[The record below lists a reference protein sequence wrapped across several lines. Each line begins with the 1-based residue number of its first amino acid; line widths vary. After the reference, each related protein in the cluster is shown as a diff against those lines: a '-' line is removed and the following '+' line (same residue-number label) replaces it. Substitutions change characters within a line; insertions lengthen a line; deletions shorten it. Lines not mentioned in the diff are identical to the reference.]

1 MVEIKSHEGGEG
13 PFFSLFLGR
22 KSGKSRFLAYETPI
36 FRGHYGG
43 TLSAPGG
50 VRWFL
55 IGIKKVD
62 FLGGVKR
69 KMVKKCSSYSLRASV
84 NFKEKSVN
92 FVKNGPKNPVLVL

>member
-1 MVEIKSHEGGEG
+1 MTKTQK
-13 PFFSLFLGR
+13 R
-22 KSGKSRFLAYETPI
+22 TYEKAI

-50 VRWFL
+50 VEGFL
-55 IGIKKVD
+55 IVIKRVD

-92 FVKNGPKNPVLVL
+92 FVKKWLKNPVLVL